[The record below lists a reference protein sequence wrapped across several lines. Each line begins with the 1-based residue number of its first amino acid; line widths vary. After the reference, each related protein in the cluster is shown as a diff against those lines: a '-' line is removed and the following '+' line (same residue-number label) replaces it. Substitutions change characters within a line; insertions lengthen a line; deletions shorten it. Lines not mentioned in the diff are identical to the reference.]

1 MINILVVD
9 DEKHQNNVICSYLIK
24 NNFNAIGCLNTNDAY
39 DVMYDN
45 HIDLIISDIMMPG
58 IDGFEFAKSVRDI
71 DKNIPLLFLTAKDDI
86 QSKLRGFSL
95 EIDDYLVKPVQQIL
109 NATKK
114 IINGDFNVRIE
125 PMDTFGKRN
134 ELDIIIDNFNEMAGE
149 LGSVETLRTDFI
161 SNVSHELKTPL
172 SIIQNYS
179 ALMQDEPTTDLERKE
194 YSKSIYETSQNLSN
208 LITNIL
214 KLNKD
219 VATKNIFF
227 EITDEKLLKKT
238 KGIVQGMSGSPIIQ
252 DGKIIGAVTHVV
264 VDDFSKGYGIFIT
277 SMLKEIEN

>member
-95 EIDDYLVKPVQQIL
+95 EIDDYLVKPVEL
-109 NATKK
+109 
-114 IINGDFNVRIE
+114 DELLVRIYALLRRAKIE
-125 PMDTFGKRN
+125 SSK
-134 ELDIIIDNFNEMAGE
+134 ELKIGNLVMNSEEMTAVFEGE
-149 LGSVETLRTDFI
+149 EIPLTLREF
-161 SNVSHELKTPL
+161 
-172 SIIQNYS
+172 
-179 ALMQDEPTTDLERKE
+179 
-194 YSKSIYETSQNLSN
+194 
-208 LITNIL
+208 NIL
-214 KLNKD
+214 
-219 VATKNIFF
+219 F
-227 EITDEKLLKKT
+227 KLLSYPKKT
-238 KGIVQGMSGSPIIQ
+238 FTRAQIMNEFWDADSTSSNR
-252 DGKIIGAVTHVV
+252 T
-264 VDDFSKGYGIFIT
+264 VDVYMTKLRDKLIDIF
-277 SMLKEIEN
+277 LYR

>member
-95 EIDDYLVKPVQQIL
+95 EIDDYLVKPVEL
-109 NATKK
+109 
-114 IINGDFNVRIE
+114 DELLVRIYALLRRAKIE
-125 PMDTFGKRN
+125 SSK
-134 ELDIIIDNFNEMAGE
+134 ELRIGNLVMNSEEMTAVFEGE
-149 LGSVETLRTDFI
+149 EIPLTLREF
-161 SNVSHELKTPL
+161 
-172 SIIQNYS
+172 
-179 ALMQDEPTTDLERKE
+179 
-194 YSKSIYETSQNLSN
+194 
-208 LITNIL
+208 NIL
-214 KLNKD
+214 
-219 VATKNIFF
+219 F
-227 EITDEKLLKKT
+227 KLLSYPKKT
-238 KGIVQGMSGSPIIQ
+238 FTRAQIMNEFWDADSTSSNR
-252 DGKIIGAVTHVV
+252 T
-264 VDDFSKGYGIFIT
+264 VDVYMTKLRDKFSKCDEFKIVTVHGLGYKAV
-277 SMLKEIEN
+277 LN

>member
-95 EIDDYLVKPVQQIL
+95 EIDDYLVKPVEL
-109 NATKK
+109 
-114 IINGDFNVRIE
+114 DELLVRIYALLRRAKIE
-125 PMDTFGKRN
+125 SSK
-134 ELDIIIDNFNEMAGE
+134 ELKIGNLVMNSEEMTAVFEGE
-149 LGSVETLRTDFI
+149 EIPLTLREF
-161 SNVSHELKTPL
+161 
-172 SIIQNYS
+172 
-179 ALMQDEPTTDLERKE
+179 
-194 YSKSIYETSQNLSN
+194 
-208 LITNIL
+208 NIL
-214 KLNKD
+214 
-219 VATKNIFF
+219 F
-227 EITDEKLLKKT
+227 KLLSYPKKT
-238 KGIVQGMSGSPIIQ
+238 FTRAQIMNEFWDADSTSSNR
-252 DGKIIGAVTHVV
+252 T
-264 VDDFSKGYGIFIT
+264 VDVYMTKLRDKFSKCDEFKIVTVHGLGYKAV
-277 SMLKEIEN
+277 LN